1 MIDQIE
7 LKELVARVKTCL
19 GAIDAA
25 ALEADKKSLLGALQL
40 EETLKNPS
48 VAKKVGADLKSV
60 ETRLGLV
67 AKANSSLEIIE
78 LFNTPENESEIK
90 AEIKVLTKIIDE
102 LEVFAFYNG
111 DYDAGDALVEIHAGA
126 GGEDAQD
133 WAEMLALM
141 YQKYAAG
148 KGYGA
153 TILEATDGDGAGIK
167 SETIKIS
174 GAFAYGNLKG
184 ETGVH
189 RLVRISPFDSNKRR
203 HTSFASVQVL
213 PAVEENENIE
223 INPEDLNIV
232 TFRSGGAGGQH
243 VNKTESA
250 VRITHIPTGVVLS
263 CQNERSQVQ
272 NKEQAM
278 KMLISK
284 LTAIAEED
292 AQAKKGKVLS
302 MQKKIEWGN
311 QIRSYVFAPYT
322 QVKDLRSGI
331 VTSSVDKV
339 MDGDLDEFILAELK
353 LFK

>member
-7 LKELVARVKTCL
+7 LKELVARAKTCL

-90 AEIKVLTKIIDE
+90 AEIKALTKIIDE

-174 GAFAYGNLKG
+174 GPFAYGNLKG

-213 PAVEENENIE
+213 PAVEENEKIE

-250 VRITHIPTGVVLS
+250 VRITHIPTGVVVS

-284 LTAIAEED
+284 LTAIAEEE